1 MNIVELTEYIVK
13 KLVKNPESVSVKE
26 FEGDDNEVVMQV
38 LVSKEDMPG
47 LIGKAG
53 NTANAV
59 RTVVQAIAYA
69 NQLPKVKINIDSY

>member
-1 MNIVELTEYIVK
+1 MSIVELTEYIVK
-13 KLVKNPESVSVKE
+13 KLVKDSESVSVKE
-26 FEGDDNEVVMQV
+26 FEGNDDEVVVQV
-38 LVSKEDMPG
+38 LVSKEDMPA

-59 RTVVQAIAYA
+59 RTVIQAVAYA

>member
-1 MNIVELTEYIVK
+1 
-13 KLVKNPESVSVKE
+13 
-26 FEGDDNEVVMQV
+26 MQV